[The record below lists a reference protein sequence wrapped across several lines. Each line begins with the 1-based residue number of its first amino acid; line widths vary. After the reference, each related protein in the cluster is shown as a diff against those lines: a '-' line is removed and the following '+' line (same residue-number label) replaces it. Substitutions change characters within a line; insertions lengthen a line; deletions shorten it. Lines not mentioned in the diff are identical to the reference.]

1 MKRITQRGGAFEG
14 GGGEYCVPEMSL
26 KVFWE
31 VGLQLREKRVD
42 WAIPYFL
49 YYNTHTLSPLH

>member
-1 MKRITQRGGAFEG
+1 MVEELGKNEENHTERGSIW

-31 VGLQLREKRVD
+31 VGLQLREKSVD

-49 YYNTHTLSPLH
+49 Y